1 MPIGVAEKFHQADA
15 IKRAPKSK
23 KEKKEAKKVLA
34 QIEREHIDNTLS
46 LSGKLEKLTGLESRI
61 TILGHLQRGGT
72 PSAADR
78 ILATRLGTAC
88 ADLIDVENYGVMV
101 AARGEE
107 AVAIPLEEVAGKKN
121 LVPPDHAW
129 VESARR
135 VGTSFGD

>member
-1 MPIGVAEKFHQADA
+1 MM
-15 IKRAPKSK
+15 
-23 KEKKEAKKVLA
+23 L
-34 QIEREHIDNTLS
+34 
-46 LSGKLEKLTGLESRI
+46 
-61 TILGHLQRGGT
+61 
-72 PSAADR
+72 
-78 ILATRLGTAC
+78 
-88 ADLIDVENYGVMV
+88 